1 MKMLRNKKALQK
13 MVIAVVLTIS
23 FNFIFPMY
31 SNASGF
37 FGGGNLFS
45 PINDLFCGIG
55 DGLMNLLQWHFLPNS
70 PSAINYG
77 RVIDVC
83 IDNARKNHSD
93 AEAYWR
99 EVLNRNSDDMTE
111 EERTQWLAEI
121 QRARTEADNAKN
133 TLDTYTDLEH
143 GGSYSWVHSA
153 VYNSVASDYLKKQVV
168 PCILYSPATIFS
180 NSIPALDVNFI
191 NPKVYYSGG
200 KVNFGVR
207 EQKVYVESYE
217 CYEGTVDNSN
227 TANVL
232 QNTIATWYKALR
244 NISLVFLLSVLV
256 YVAIR
261 IILSTTAGETAK
273 YKTMLKD
280 WLVAMCILFFMHY
293 AMAFLLKCTD
303 MITGFLVDTPSSGV
317 SEIGVDTF
325 MGDIRDKTVD
335 SEDEGMGFGYTVM
348 YLTMVFYTL
357 IFTYKYLKRLI
368 YLAFLTMISPLV
380 ALTYPIDKIKDGSA
394 QAFNKWFKEYLFNV
408 LIQPIHLL
416 LYSILITSAGNLA
429 STNIIYSVIVL
440 GFMLEA
446 EKIIKDFFGIQTQ
459 RGEGSKAITGG
470 AMFGAAASLVQKG
483 LGALPKGSSRGDSSG
498 SGKSNNGKLRFNDR
512 DSDSDAT
519 KPLKAFM
526 DNEDGDDKSSYGSK
540 TRESMLSDSSSV
552 GEGILGDSSE
562 SKNSSELPNDSPSYK
577 TKFFQKAEQ
586 ERAQKETAKKLAK
599 AIEEEQK
606 AKDKE
611 LKKNQIEAERARKAA
626 AKEANK
632 KRRIK
637 NFANSSTG
645 QRLKNFGHG
654 ASDLA
659 KYIGTSKFGRGL
671 GKGAKGLGIAGAAV
685 GRTGWGALKAGGRTF
700 RGVLNVGGRFVSRN
714 GIKMAKFAGRTAIK
728 GVGAATLGT
737 IGLAAGLASGD
748 DSDIIKYAGL
758 GLAAGAATGGMI
770 ANSAGSIYGS
780 LKNGGENLRD
790 DFEQGYYGSDY
801 EDKALNPRLDREW
814 KRDKNVQAYYRR
826 KYGSQYRQRMKESLE
841 IRKAGI
847 TDQDDIDTALKLVK
861 NGATTDQAA
870 NIMQF
875 TKGVTRSDMFSSQ
888 KWENMQRLAT
898 QMVGENH
905 PEKVDQI
912 MQLVNQRF
920 KLDKD
925 WRPSSKE
932 NNTKNSNLGS
942 SRKIKQVENPEEDI

>member
-13 MVIAVVLTIS
+13 MAIAVVLTIS

-77 RVIDVC
+77 RVIDIY
-83 IDNARKNHSD
+83 IDIARKNHSD
-93 AEAYWR
+93 AEAYWMD
-99 EVLNRNSDDMTE
+99 VLNRNSDDMTE
-111 EERTQWLAEI
+111 EERTEWLAEI

-200 KVNFGVR
+200 KVTFGVR

-227 TANVL
+227 TANAL

-348 YLTMVFYTL
+348 YLTMVFYTI

-429 STNIIYSVIVL
+429 STNIIYSVIAL

-446 EKIIKDFFGIQTQ
+446 EKIIKDFFGIQAQ
-459 RGEGSKAITGG
+459 KGEGAGAITGG
-470 AMFGAAASLVQKG
+470 VIFGATANWMQKG
-483 LGALPKGSSRGDSSG
+483 LGALPGGSGGAKASSGANGSSKNKPRYE
-498 SGKSNNGKLRFNDR
+498 DR
-512 DSDSDAT
+512 DADSDGT
-519 KPLKAFM
+519 KPFKAFM
-526 DNEDGDDKSSYGSK
+526 NDDGLDQSGREEALPEGRTQPVNVSSPNNAFENRTNGL
-540 TRESMLSDSSSV
+540 ENNGGM
-552 GEGILGDSSE
+552 
-562 SKNSSELPNDSPSYK
+562 NSSDTNSGRSANKPIFRTALFQNKANERETKRQKKIDGQAQKAQRRNELKQKKNEEQAQKAPQRNKRKQNKIKINNSSGN
-577 TKFFQKAEQ
+577 TKF
-586 ERAQKETAKKLAK
+586 KKL
-599 AIEEEQK
+599 
-606 AKDKE
+606 
-611 LKKNQIEAERARKAA
+611 RA
-626 AKEANK
+626 
-632 KRRIK
+632 
-637 NFANSSTG
+637 
-645 QRLKNFGHG
+645 FGAG

-659 KYIGTSKFGRGL
+659 KYVATSGAGRVGGKVLKGAGRVGVKALKGVGNVSGQILKFG
-671 GKGAKGLGIAGAAV
+671 ASTI
-685 GRTGWGALKAGGRTF
+685 GGVATTS
-700 RGVLNVGGRFVSRN
+700 GRFLKRN
-714 GIKMAKFAGRTAIK
+714 GVRMAKFAGRTAVK
-728 GVGAATLGT
+728 GLGAATLGT
-737 IGLAAGLASGD
+737 LGLAAGLASSNDGD
-748 DSDIIKYAGL
+748 ILKYAGI
-758 GLAAGAATGGMI
+758 GAGVGAALGGKVI
-770 ANSAGSIYGS
+770 E
-780 LKNGGENLRD
+780 GGHTLEGIGQETKDNI
-790 DFEQGYYGSDY
+790 EQIYYGDEY
-801 EDKALNPRLDREW
+801 EEKALNPKLDKEW
-814 KRDKNVQAYYRR
+814 KKDDEVRAYYRR
-826 KYGSQYRQRMKESLE
+826 KYGSHWRRDMKNTLE
-841 IRKAGI
+841 LRKSGI
-847 TDQDDIDTALKLVK
+847 TNQDDIDAALKLYNK
-861 NGATTDQAA
+861 NDGMTVDKAA
-870 NIMQF
+870 EIIQF
-875 TKGVTRSDMFSSQ
+875 TKGLTRANMFNPSVY
-888 KWENMQRLAT
+888 KNT
-898 QMVGENH
+898 QDRVLNGVDGDQVKA
-905 PEKVDQI
+905 EKI
-912 MQLVNQRF
+912 MDLINQRF
-920 KLDKD
+920 KLTASDVKKIKLYNND
-925 WRPSSKE
+925 DEKE
-932 NNTKNSNLGS
+932 NS
-942 SRKIKQVENPEEDI
+942 